1 MLRLKYFC
9 SLLLTF
15 PLFAQSQ
22 LPASQSISVDQAIDL
37 AQKNNVLTFQGS
49 PFHVVLEIEAQ
60 EKGDPAF
67 KSHIDLF
74 WEDRQKYRLVLESRT
89 FGQTLIVNNGEV
101 SETDRGDFYPS
112 WLHAFVTALLDPI
125 PRAQELRENNYMVG
139 GVVTNPCF
147 LRDDRSNGISDPMTW
162 AQVCF
167 SGDERRLQRVMD
179 FTYNMSFSDFRDF
192 GSKDI
197 ARTYVSRTGADIHL
211 RGTMTTLEAW
221 KPDESLL
228 STDKKSS
235 SSERVLT
242 KFVSTAT
249 EESMLESAPKDIA
262 WPSVRDGK
270 TEGYMLVHA
279 ITDRTGQVR
288 EASSYSSDNPG
299 VEDRGRAIALQY
311 KFKPLVVDGVPQ
323 QMEMP
328 LAIHFVTR
336 IENPIP
342 ELDDLTSRKIIR
354 GCSLPHEMKDSAS
367 SGHSIVITIQVSVD
381 GKFVTAGSSDR
392 HIPVLSLFRQFEG
405 CRFGEYKL
413 NGEAT
418 AYHANLTVTA
428 R

>member
-1 MLRLKYFC
+1 
-9 SLLLTF
+9 
-15 PLFAQSQ
+15 
-22 LPASQSISVDQAIDL
+22 
-37 AQKNNVLTFQGS
+37 
-49 PFHVVLEIEAQ
+49 
-60 EKGDPAF
+60 
-67 KSHIDLF
+67 
-74 WEDRQKYRLVLESRT
+74 
-89 FGQTLIVNNGEV
+89 
-101 SETDRGDFYPS
+101 
-112 WLHAFVTALLDPI
+112 
-125 PRAQELRENNYMVG
+125 
-139 GVVTNPCF
+139 
-147 LRDDRSNGISDPMTW
+147 
-162 AQVCF
+162 
-167 SGDERRLQRVMD
+167 
-179 FTYNMSFSDFRDF
+179 
-192 GSKDI
+192 
-197 ARTYVSRTGADIHL
+197 
-211 RGTMTTLEAW
+211 MTTLEAW

-354 GCSLPHEMKDSAS
+354 GCSLPHEMKFQVRIEAFNVLNTARYGQPNGNCSAS
-367 SGHSIVITIQVSVD
+367 ATTTTCGTSGSFGSITGGGTGNQRIMQF
-381 GKFVTAGSSDR
+381 GGRF
-392 HIPVLSLFRQFEG
+392 LF
-405 CRFGEYKL
+405 
-413 NGEAT
+413 
-418 AYHANLTVTA
+418 
-428 R
+428 